1 MFSEARI
8 AFIEEL
14 STYHKDL
21 MDKIIDIAVESNEF
35 DPKTGQI
42 DEGLTIGTVAAEFGI
57 IMDGL
62 FSPDEMDRVYTVLI
76 HKLREK
82 RKEIIT
88 SIPNNV
94 INLVEDSKE
103 KGRVIH

>member
-1 MFSEARI
+1 
-8 AFIEEL
+8 
-14 STYHKDL
+14 
-21 MDKIIDIAVESNEF
+21 
-35 DPKTGQI
+35 
-42 DEGLTIGTVAAEFGI
+42 
-57 IMDGL
+57 
-62 FSPDEMDRVYTVLI
+62 MDRVYTVLI